1 MTISFDD
8 TLLAAPAIQLAIE
21 PTGINYELAFNSMEN
36 FNNIIVVLSAILGVV
51 SILFAITSSVL
62 GYKLMGFEILLPIQL
77 IYLSLSHL
85 NQPVS
90 ALGSLYTLSFSTGY
104 NRLDA
109 FSYLDNF
116 NLTPGLMVLQRDG

>member
-1 MTISFDD
+1 
-8 TLLAAPAIQLAIE
+8 
-21 PTGINYELAFNSMEN
+21 MEN
-36 FNNIIVVLSAILGVV
+36 FNNIIVVLSAILAVV

-104 NRLDA
+104 NKLDT
-109 FSYLDNF
+109 FSYFDNF
-116 NLTPGLMVLQRDG
+116 NLTPGLMVLQRDS